1 MRKFALI
8 IFFLSILTIFVSCQN
23 NANTKKRIILFE
35 NTKQYDDK
43 VKTFTIDPKAASEI
57 YSNWYTKKFNL
68 KDPQKMKRT
77 YDLLIDDSYFFS
89 YDKMDKRNEGIPLV
103 GVLIN
108 GNTGEIT
115 EINWGK
121 RIVKTYYGYKEIKMD

>member
-8 IFFLSILTIFVSCQN
+8 IYFLSILTIFVSCQN

-35 NTKQYDDK
+35 NTQLYNEK

-57 YSNWYTKKFNL
+57 YANWYTKKFNL
-68 KDPQKMKRT
+68 NDPQKMKRT
-77 YDLLIDDSYFFS
+77 YELLIDDSYFFS
-89 YDKMDKRNEGIPLV
+89 YYKIDKRFDGIPLV

-108 GNTGEIT
+108 GKTGDIT

-121 RIVKTYYGYKEIKMD
+121 RIVKTINGYKEIKME